1 MKILVAS
8 DIHGSATAACKI
20 VGAAEAYGCD
30 RIVLLGDLYYHGP
43 RNRLPDGYAPMQVA
57 QTLNSVKHKLLVV
70 QGNCDSE
77 VDAMVSEFAFFPS
90 AELVLGDGKVV
101 LCTHGH
107 VYNGECLPPFGGY
120 DILLHGHTH
129 VSGVWNRD
137 GVIVINPGSTTLPK
151 GGTPCSYC
159 VLTEHSVTHYTID
172 GEKYSTVEF

>member
-8 DIHGSATAACKI
+8 DIHGSATAARKI

-43 RNRLPDGYAPMQVA
+43 RNPLPEGYAPIMVA
-57 QTLNSVKHKLLVV
+57 QTLNAVKDKLLVV

-90 AELVLGDGKVV
+90 AELVLADGKIV

-107 VYNGECLPPFGGY
+107 VYNGENLPPFGGY

-129 VSGVWNRD
+129 VCGVWDRD
-137 GVIVINPGSTTLPK
+137 GVTVINPGSTTLPK
-151 GGTPCSYC
+151 DGTPASYC
-159 VLTEHSVTHYTID
+159 VLTERDVTHYTID
-172 GEKYSTVEF
+172 GEKFSKVVF